1 MTAESEVRDHVVRM
15 GRENAGIENGGG
27 EGRSGIAATRGDVGL
42 EGSRPRGSRGTRAP
56 RDRAGTPP
64 RLSSR
69 ILSTGRRR
77 TLAGSNHSAG
87 VALRLQLRPA

>member
-27 EGRSGIAATRGDVGL
+27 EGRSGIAATRGDVGH
-42 EGSRPRGSRGTRAP
+42 ERPRPRGRRGDPCAEGPRGDPAP
-56 RDRAGTPP
+56 SFVEDPSPPGAG
-64 RLSSR
+64 
-69 ILSTGRRR
+69 